1 MPVHHV
7 HQIEVTVDAEIGVER
22 ETEHTEITPAT
33 DFLADVNQQRPG
45 ARSIFL
51 DPDSAS
57 SFPNV
62 HPAVVLEPHADAFI
76 PVGAGRAVNDRF
88 TETGGKR
95 RGATGKETS
104 DHKDQRA

>member
-22 ETEHTEITPAT
+22 ETEHTEITPAA

-45 ARSIFL
+45 ARSILL
-51 DPDSAS
+51 DPDFAS

-62 HPAVVLEPHADAFI
+62 HPAVVLELHADAFI
-76 PVGAGRAVNDRF
+76 PVGAGRAVDGCF
-88 TETGGKR
+88 TKASGKC
-95 RGATGKETS
+95 
-104 DHKDQRA
+104 